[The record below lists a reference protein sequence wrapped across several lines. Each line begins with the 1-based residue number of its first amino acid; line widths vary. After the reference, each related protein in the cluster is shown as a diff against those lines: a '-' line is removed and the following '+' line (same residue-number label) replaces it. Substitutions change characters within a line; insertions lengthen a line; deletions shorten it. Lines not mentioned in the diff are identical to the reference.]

1 LRAPLAARDAGSEI
15 TELLRIHA
23 RILVALIIRD
33 VQTRFF
39 GTALGFIIAI
49 LWPVS
54 HIFLLIFIN
63 GALGRPSPYG
73 DSAPLFF
80 ATGLLPF
87 MCFNYMSRFT
97 CLGVMMNKPLLGF
110 PIVKVAD
117 LLLARGIL
125 EVLNAAV
132 VVIVTIVILT
142 AMGVDIWPPRP
153 LEAMYAMLAC
163 MTLGFGYGIVNG
175 VISGIFPF
183 WFTPFS
189 LSQIVLWMCSGVIM
203 VPDDLPESARYW
215 LSFNP
220 ILIGVEWMR
229 SAFYEGYGLNELLD
243 KHYLIGFAAISI
255 LVGLLMERTMRG
267 IIMKG

>member
-1 LRAPLAARDAGSEI
+1 M
-15 TELLRIHA
+15 
-23 RILVALIIRD
+23 
-33 VQTRFF
+33 QTRFF
-39 GTALGFIIAI
+39 GTALGFIVAI

-54 HIFLLIFIN
+54 HIFILILIN

-97 CLGVMMNKPLLGF
+97 CLGVMLNKPLLGF

-132 VVIVTIVILT
+132 VVMVTIVILA
-142 AMGVDIWPPRP
+142 AMGVEVWPPRP

-163 MTLGFGYGIVNG
+163 MTLGFGYGVVNG
-175 VISGIFPF
+175 VIAGIFPF

-189 LSQIVLWMCSGVIM
+189 LSQIVLWMASGVIM
-203 VPDDLPESARYW
+203 VPDELPESGALLVVVQPDPGRRRVDAFGVLRGLWPQRTPRQTLPHRLRGGCDPRRPGDGARDA
-215 LSFNP
+215 
-220 ILIGVEWMR
+220 R
-229 SAFYEGYGLNELLD
+229 
-243 KHYLIGFAAISI
+243 HHH
-255 LVGLLMERTMRG
+255 ER
-267 IIMKG
+267 IALEP

>member
-1 LRAPLAARDAGSEI
+1 MIAPQAAREVGAGLSE
-15 TELLRIHA
+15 LMRNQS

-39 GTALGFIIAI
+39 GNALGFILAI
-49 LWPVS
+49 MWPVS
-54 HIFLLIFIN
+54 HIFILILIN

-80 ATGLLPF
+80 ATGLVPF
-87 MCFNYMSRFT
+87 MCFNYMSRFVA
-97 CLGVMMNKPLLGF
+97 LGVLMNKPLIGF
-110 PIVKVAD
+110 PIVKVGD
-117 LLLARGIL
+117 ILIARAIL

-132 VVIVTIVILT
+132 VVIVTVFILT
-142 AMGVDIWPPRP
+142 AMGVNVWPPRP
-153 LEAMYAMLAC
+153 IEAMYAMLAC
-163 MTLGFGYGIVNG
+163 FTLGLGFGIVNG
-175 VISGIFPF
+175 VIVGIFPF

-189 LSQIVLWMCSGVIM
+189 LFQVILWIASGVVM
-203 VPDDLPESARYW
+203 VPDELPETARYW

-243 KHYLIGFAAISI
+243 KPYLLGFAAVSI
-255 LVGLLMERTMRG
+255 LVGLTMERTMRG
-267 IIMKG
+267 VIMQG